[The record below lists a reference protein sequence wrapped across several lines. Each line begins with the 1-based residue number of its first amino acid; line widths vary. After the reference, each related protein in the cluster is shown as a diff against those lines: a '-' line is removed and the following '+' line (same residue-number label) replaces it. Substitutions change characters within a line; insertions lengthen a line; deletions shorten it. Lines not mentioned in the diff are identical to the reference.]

1 MQIVNGKIAVTDKPG
16 LGVDLD
22 MDQVMKAHELHKKL
36 PTGARNDAMAMQYL
50 IPGWQFDRK
59 RPCMIR

>member
-1 MQIVNGKIAVTDKPG
+1 VNGKITVSDKPG

-22 MDQVMKAHELHKKL
+22 MGQVMKAHELHKKL
-36 PTGARNDAMAMQYL
+36 PTGSRNDAMAMQYL